1 MSTGLTIVFGGYYV
15 VTNMIPHSL
24 RTLYA
29 CPLQI
34 TVNDDC
40 FVVAFSMI
48 QTMVALLALGTLI
61 FLVLQHH
68 EREGQLLTHA
78 QEEMILMGAGG
89 LFWIAILIA
98 FRAYRQ
104 RGGEMG
110 VSTGS
115 LSPAGARTGVDLRDT
130 PRNRAAAAAAR
141 GSPCDENGRYCIVE
155 EWMYY

>member
-1 MSTGLTIVFGGYYV
+1 MALFRDNSRRTVGFGLTIVFGGYYV
-15 VTNMIPHSL
+15 VTNMMPHSL
-24 RTLYA
+24 L
-29 CPLQI
+29 
-34 TVNDDC
+34 
-40 FVVAFSMI
+40 AFSMI
-48 QTMVALLALGTLI
+48 QTMVALLALGTVI

-89 LFWIAILIA
+89 LFWIAVLIA

-115 LSPAGARTGVDLRDT
+115 LSPPGARTGASLRDT